1 MMIDIRKNSSMF
13 SKFLK
18 MIVVFTV
25 ICSVVML
32 VGCGKNSD
40 TNKKN
45 LEKQVK
51 EFNSSI
57 VKKKSADA
65 SGNEGIVVGS
75 VNMGMNGEWF
85 SEVMNGIKNAGNDM
99 GVTLKMLDS
108 ESDTDKEAANINQ
121 LLSEGIDVL
130 IISPIDYNI
139 SAQSLQKVKDAGIPI
154 ITWNTTVNMEVTA
167 AVGVDGIA
175 LGGDTGDYVSE
186 YIKTNNLSSVDMILL
201 TDTSYEI
208 GIQRCNGFKD
218 AIKDL
223 VDEGIVN
230 IVAEEDIEMREDAEV
245 VAERLLKEHGDATML
260 WAWNQSSLLGA
271 VDAVKKLGKNDIIIM
286 GTDMSMELANDM
298 LGDEIVLQA
307 VTTQLPYNMGYKAVV
322 NAVKAAKGEKV
333 ENKVLIPL
341 DTIVK
346 SDTAAVNQYIENH
359 KDLVSE

>member
-1 MMIDIRKNSSMF
+1 MKIGIK
-13 SKFLK
+13 SKLSNISNFVKIISVL
-18 MIVVFTV
+18 MAV
-25 ICSVVML
+25 CSVLIL
-32 VGCGKNSD
+32 VGCGNNENSKNES
-40 TNKKN
+40 

-57 VKKKSADA
+57 EKKKSADA

-85 SEVMNGIKNAGNDM
+85 SEVMNGIKNAGKDM

-108 ESDTDKEAANINQ
+108 ESDTDKEAANIEQ

-139 SAQSLQKVKDAGIPI
+139 SVQSLQKVKDAGIPI

-167 AVGVDGIA
+167 TVGVDGNA

-201 TDTSYEI
+201 TNTSYEI

-245 VAERLLKEHGDATML
+245 VAKRLLKEHDDVAML

-271 VDAVKKLGKNDIIIM
+271 VDAVKKSGKNDIIIM

-298 LGDEIVLQA
+298 LGNEVKLQA

-333 ENKVLIPL
+333 ESKVLIPL

-346 SDTAAVNQYIENH
+346 SDDAAVNQYIENH